1 MVPAMVAMEAAMVAA
16 RAETR
21 AVMEKLVETW
31 EARLAT
37 VTTAAAMEEGT
48 EDAGVP
54 GEAT

>member
-37 VTTAAAMEEGT
+37 VTTAAAMEGT